1 MIRIDFLKNDR
12 LHLTELRKE
21 DFPYFKKW
29 ESSIYYMRHLDTSP
43 AIPRTLESIEERHQ
57 KLLTGNTPNDI
68 LFVLRLVD
76 EDAPIGFIMF
86 DGIQW
91 QHGTAYLAVGIGE
104 AEYRGKG
111 YGFDAMNL
119 MLDFGFNELNLHR
132 VSLTVFD
139 YNAGAIKLYEQI
151 GFIREGLAR
160 QAFLRDGKRRDM
172 YFYGLLRD
180 EWIAKHSD

>member
-1 MIRIDFLKNDR
+1 MIRSNFLKNDR
-12 LHLTELRKE
+12 LHLTALRKE

-29 ESSIYYMRHLDTSP
+29 ESDVYYMRHLDTSP
-43 AIPRTLESIEERHQ
+43 AIPGTLESVEKRHQ
-57 KLLTGNTPNDI
+57 ELLSGNTPNDI
-68 LFVLRLVD
+68 LFVIRLIN

-91 QHGTAYLAVGIGE
+91 QHSTAYIAIGIGE
-104 AEYRGKG
+104 AQHRGHG

-139 YNAGAIKLYEQI
+139 YNAGAIKLYERV
-151 GFIREGLAR
+151 GFVHEGTAR
-160 QAFLRDGKRRDM
+160 QAFLRDGQRRDM
-172 YFYGLLRD
+172 YTYGLIRD
-180 EWIAKHSD
+180 EWIAKQ